1 MKSIRLRV
9 FVVVALIA
17 ALPYVAPAPTME
29 QAPPANGKK
38 SMQLQDIIEWKT
50 VGATSLSKNG
60 EWFAYRVAPQEGDAE
75 LIVKN
80 VASGKELKFPLGEA
94 AGGAGIVI
102 GGEVI
107 EHLAHFATGMRVQRI
122 HHLGPRNRDVRDV
135 VLLLVAAEFHASPP
149 AGVVPRILQGER
161 ET

>member
-38 SMQLQDIIEWKT
+38 SMQLQDIIDWKA

-80 VASGKELKFPLGEA
+80 VASGKELKFPLGERPA
-94 AGGAGIVI
+94 AGLASSSAVAPRSPTTRSGSRSTPTPCAPRRSGCVASAGRSR
-102 GGEVI
+102 GR
-107 EHLAHFATGMRVQRI
+107 L
-122 HHLGPRNRDVRDV
+122 
-135 VLLLVAAEFHASPP
+135 SS
-149 AGVVPRILQGER
+149 
-161 ET
+161 